1 MQSASSQGRRLR
13 KTSTPGI
20 FKRGGRYVVVF
31 RDPQGRQRKKSAR
44 TLAEARDLK
53 AVLTA
58 DVKRGEFRALS
69 KVTFADYAN
78 EWIDTYAG
86 RTSRGFREGTR
97 DDYRRTLERDAIPFF
112 GRMQLSAIEPRDVK
126 AYAAQ
131 VASRGVSANTV
142 RLALAPVKALFATA
156 VEEGLLRSSPAAGVR
171 YRLPQV
177 VDQEPEEER
186 VKALTEDEL
195 RRLLAAVAPEWSLLV
210 TLLAQTGLRVSEALP
225 LRWQDV
231 DFGRRLVRVR
241 RSYSRGRIGAPKSK
255 YGRRDV
261 PLTEAMVQDLWNARK
276 QPGIDARDEAPIFV
290 RSDGELHDRARV
302 FRAVKAAAK

>member
-1 MQSASSQGRRLR
+1 MPRRGSHRPGPAQEVRAPMQSASSQGRRLR

-69 KVTFADYAN
+69 KVTFAEYAN

-112 GRMQLSAIEPRDVK
+112 GRMRLSAI
-126 AYAAQ
+126 
-131 VASRGVSANTV
+131 
-142 RLALAPVKALFATA
+142 
-156 VEEGLLRSSPAAGVR
+156 
-171 YRLPQV
+171 
-177 VDQEPEEER
+177 
-186 VKALTEDEL
+186 
-195 RRLLAAVAPEWSLLV
+195 
-210 TLLAQTGLRVSEALP
+210 
-225 LRWQDV
+225 
-231 DFGRRLVRVR
+231 
-241 RSYSRGRIGAPKSK
+241 
-255 YGRRDV
+255 
-261 PLTEAMVQDLWNARK
+261 
-276 QPGIDARDEAPIFV
+276 
-290 RSDGELHDRARV
+290 
-302 FRAVKAAAK
+302 